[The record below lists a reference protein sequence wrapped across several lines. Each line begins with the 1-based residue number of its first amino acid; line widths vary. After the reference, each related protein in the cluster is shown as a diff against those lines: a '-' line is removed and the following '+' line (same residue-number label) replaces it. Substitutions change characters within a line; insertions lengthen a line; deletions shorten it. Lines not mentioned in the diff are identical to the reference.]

1 MKVTA
6 KAKTAV
12 KAEESANGQV
22 IVDDEQVRISLQE
35 KRRQYRGFELEKKYK
50 PGPLSLKQ
58 PLTDALKAIARMRAW
73 KAAWALHKKAEQG
86 DVAAFREVA
95 DRVEGRVQQTIE
107 VGGQINLGVML
118 NKARARV
125 GKPPLPDGTTVDAEI
140 VKPESG
146 PSKE

>member
-1 MKVTA
+1 
-6 KAKTAV
+6 
-12 KAEESANGQV
+12 
-22 IVDDEQVRISLQE
+22 
-35 KRRQYRGFELEKKYK
+35 
-50 PGPLSLKQ
+50 
-58 PLTDALKAIARMRAW
+58 MRAW